1 MRCSLTIAVL
11 LAATG
16 LAQAENLCPPPESL
30 PVQDGTRLT
39 EDTFELPSGLD
50 ATEKL
55 SAFLNKEHITYSFEQ
70 VVNAFVAKGALLRQ
84 GAEIAELA
92 LQLATAKSAG
102 QAEIGR
108 AAAAAKKARDVY
120 CGFMA
125 DAVVAE

>member
-1 MRCSLTIAVL
+1 MRVAL
-11 LAATG
+11 LSALFMALATT
-16 LAQAENLCPPPESL
+16 ARADNLCPPPESL
-30 PVQDGTRLT
+30 PAQDGTRLT

-50 ATEKL
+50 AAEKL
-55 SAFLNKEHITYSFEQ
+55 SAFLNKEHLSYSFEQ

-84 GAEIAELA
+84 GAEITGLA

-102 QAEIGR
+102 QAEISQ
-108 AAAAAKKARDVY
+108 AAAAAKKALDSY